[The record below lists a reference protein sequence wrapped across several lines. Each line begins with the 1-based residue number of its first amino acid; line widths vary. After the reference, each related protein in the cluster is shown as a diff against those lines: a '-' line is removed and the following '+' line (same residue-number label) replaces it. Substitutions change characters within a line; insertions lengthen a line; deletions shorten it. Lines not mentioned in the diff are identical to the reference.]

1 MNAIISH
8 LIAAAL
14 AWSGASATGPVRQA
28 AQDRAHQEAFERQRA
43 AAIEAEAKGIEV
55 RLKDIARFKG
65 VRGNQ
70 LRGFGLIVGLEGTGD
85 TRSTPFTTSLLNN
98 AMRNFGVT
106 IDASKLNAK
115 NVATVAITAELP
127 PFAMTGN
134 AIDVTVQSIGDAKS
148 LQGGFLLQAELQG
161 ADGQTYAVAQGPV
174 SIGGFNVASGGNK
187 AQKNHVNVGIVAGG
201 AMVEKTVPTQ
211 VVFNGKLTLALDQ
224 FDITTAQRAA
234 EAINAKRPAYFAR
247 ALNGG
252 EIEIN
257 LPSGVSEMVALT
269 EIEEVRV
276 LSDVAAVIVINER
289 TGTIAFGGNVK
300 LGPAVIAHGSLNI
313 RIDTE
318 PVISQPPPFSKG
330 ETVVTEVANV
340 QAQETRAQ
348 IGLVGPTTTV
358 ADLAKLLQALDVT
371 PRDLIAI
378 LQALSANGSLKARIK
393 VQ

>member
-28 AQDRAHQEAFERQRA
+28 AQDKAQQEAFERQRA

-234 EAINAKRPAYFAR
+234 EAINAKRPGYFAR

-257 LPSGVSEMVALT
+257 LPSGVTEMVALA

>member
-1 MNAIISH
+1 VNAIISH

-28 AQDRAHQEAFERQRA
+28 AQDKAQQEAFERQRA

-174 SIGGFNVASGGNK
+174 SIGGFNVTSGGNK

-234 EAINAKRPAYFAR
+234 EAINAKRPGYFAR

-257 LPSGVSEMVALT
+257 LPGGVTEMIALA

>member
-8 LIAAAL
+8 HIAAAL

-28 AQDRAHQEAFERQRA
+28 AQDKAQQEAFERQRA

-174 SIGGFNVASGGNK
+174 SIGGFNVTSGGNK

-234 EAINAKRPAYFAR
+234 EAINAKRPGYFAR

-257 LPSGVSEMVALT
+257 LPSGVTEMVALA

>member
-28 AQDRAHQEAFERQRA
+28 AQDKAQQEAFERQRA

-174 SIGGFNVASGGNK
+174 SIGGFNVTSGGNK

-234 EAINAKRPAYFAR
+234 EAINAKRPGYFAR

-257 LPSGVSEMVALT
+257 LPSGVTEMVALA

>member
-28 AQDRAHQEAFERQRA
+28 AQDKAQQEAFERQRA

-234 EAINAKRPAYFAR
+234 EAINVKRPGYFAR

-257 LPSGVSEMVALT
+257 LPSGVTEMVALA

>member
-14 AWSGASATGPVRQA
+14 AWSGASATGPVRQE
-28 AQDRAHQEAFERQRA
+28 AQDKAQQEAFERQRA

-234 EAINAKRPAYFAR
+234 EAINAKRPGYFAR

-257 LPSGVSEMVALT
+257 LPSGVTEMVALA

>member
-28 AQDRAHQEAFERQRA
+28 AQDKAQQEAFERQRA

-174 SIGGFNVASGGNK
+174 SIGGFNVTSGGNK

-234 EAINAKRPAYFAR
+234 EAINAKRPGYFAR

-257 LPSGVSEMVALT
+257 LPSGVTEMVALA

-300 LGPAVIAHGSLNI
+300 LGPAVIAHGSLSI

>member
-28 AQDRAHQEAFERQRA
+28 AQDKAQQEVFERQRA

-174 SIGGFNVASGGNK
+174 SIGGFNVTSGGNK

-234 EAINAKRPAYFAR
+234 EAINAKRPGYFAR

-257 LPSGVSEMVALT
+257 LPGGVTEMIALA

>member
-1 MNAIISH
+1 VNAIISH

-28 AQDRAHQEAFERQRA
+28 AQDKAQQEAFERQRA

-174 SIGGFNVASGGNK
+174 SIGGFNVTSGGNK

-234 EAINAKRPAYFAR
+234 EAINAKRPGYFAR

-257 LPSGVSEMVALT
+257 LPSGVTEMVALA

>member
-28 AQDRAHQEAFERQRA
+28 AQDKAQQEAFERQRA

-174 SIGGFNVASGGNK
+174 SIGGFNVTSGGNK

-234 EAINAKRPAYFAR
+234 EAINAKRPGYFAR

-257 LPSGVSEMVALT
+257 LPGGVTEMIALA

>member
-1 MNAIISH
+1 VNAIISH

-28 AQDRAHQEAFERQRA
+28 AQDKAQQEAFERQRA

-234 EAINAKRPAYFAR
+234 EAINAKRPGYFAR

-257 LPSGVSEMVALT
+257 LPSGVTEMVALA